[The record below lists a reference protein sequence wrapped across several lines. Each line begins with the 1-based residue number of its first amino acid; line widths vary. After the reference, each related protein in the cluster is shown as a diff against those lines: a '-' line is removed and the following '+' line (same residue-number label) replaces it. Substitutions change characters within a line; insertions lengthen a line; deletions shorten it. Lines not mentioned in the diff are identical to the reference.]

1 MATYGIDAVTRLI
14 DDADLEYPVS
24 VDRLVREHA
33 LANVDIDED
42 GNSIMLG
49 ELMNAA
55 DVREFA
61 DEEDVGRKLAPV
73 FDRLREE
80 RQATLIERL
89 VGIFT

>member
-1 MATYGIDAVTRLI
+1 MATYGIDAVTELI
-14 DDADLEYPVS
+14 EDADVEYPVS

-33 LANVDIDED
+33 LANVDIDEE

-49 ELMNAA
+49 ELMNVA

-61 DEEDVGRKLAPV
+61 DEEDVARTLAPV

-80 RQATLIERL
+80 RQVTLLDRL